1 MPEPLPDQIIQK
13 IEQAAELYHRLVML
27 VTPAGAGK
35 TATLQDVHERTA
47 APLINVNLELSRR
60 MLDLTERQ
68 RALQLPRL
76 LAEIVGASAADVV
89 LLDNVEVLFDVSLK
103 QDPLRLLQGLSRN
116 KTVVAAWSGSID
128 GEHMVYATPD
138 HPEYKRYPLRDFL
151 VVNPEAV
158 A

>member
-76 LAEIVGASAADVV
+76 LAQIVGASSADG
-89 LLDNVEVLFDVSLK
+89 FCWTT
-103 QDPLRLLQGLSRN
+103 SRSSSMSRSSR
-116 KTVVAAWSGSID
+116 TRCGSFRGSRGI
-128 GEHMVYATPD
+128 
-138 HPEYKRYPLRDFL
+138 RQW
-151 VVNPEAV
+151 
-158 A
+158 